1 MEGDGET
8 FLEWIEQFEL
18 VAGICSW
25 NDQAKLVNLTTR
37 LRGQAYSFYRTCNPQ
52 QRSDYQQ
59 LKSKLAERFTPVR
72 IQAVHSNLFHQR
84 KQDLGE
90 AVDHYAQDLR
100 RLFYK
105 AYPKAS
111 QGSGEAED
119 LGQSVLAYQF
129 VVGLTP
135 ALRTKVAE
143 ENFDQLLV
151 KARFEVEIWCQ
162 ETISREPLNEPQF
175 LVQQNLPAGP
185 NQVLKCQPRTIQGAG
200 KRGGSQEN
208 VVTPVMVLGIFRRT
222 VP

>member
-90 AVDHYAQDLR
+90 AVDVLVDRPY
-100 RLFYK
+100 RLQLSYH
-105 AYPKAS
+105 P
-111 QGSGEAED
+111 
-119 LGQSVLAYQF
+119 LAYSSRMPQA
-129 VVGLTP
+129 T
-135 ALRTKVAE
+135 A
-143 ENFDQLLV
+143 
-151 KARFEVEIWCQ
+151 AR
-162 ETISREPLNEPQF
+162 
-175 LVQQNLPAGP
+175 
-185 NQVLKCQPRTIQGAG
+185 
-200 KRGGSQEN
+200 
-208 VVTPVMVLGIFRRT
+208 
-222 VP
+222 